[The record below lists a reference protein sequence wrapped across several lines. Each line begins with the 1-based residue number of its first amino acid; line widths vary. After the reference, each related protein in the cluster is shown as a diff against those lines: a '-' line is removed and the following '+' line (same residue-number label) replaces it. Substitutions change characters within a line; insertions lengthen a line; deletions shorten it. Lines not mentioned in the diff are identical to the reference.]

1 MTDKKENQNLRSP
14 LSVARGLG
22 STHDGTH
29 HWMQERITSI
39 AGLPLMV
46 WLVWSITHFGV
57 MDYAS
62 FTAWLAQPVNA
73 VLMILSIVTIFYHAF
88 LGIQV
93 VVEDYVHGEGMKF
106 AALTALKCAFIAAMV
121 ACVFSILKIAFSSSV
136 L

>member
-1 MTDKKENQNLRSP
+1 MRNP

-39 AGLPLMV
+39 AGLPLML
-46 WLVWSITHFGV
+46 WLVWSVTHFGV

-62 FTAWLAQPVNA
+62 FTVWLEQPINA
-73 VLMILSIVTIFYHAF
+73 ILMILSIVTIFYHAF

-93 VVEDYVHGEGMKF
+93 VVEDYVHGEGIKLAALIGMKF
-106 AALTALKCAFIAAMV
+106 VFAAAATACI
-121 ACVFSILKIAFSSSV
+121 FSILKIAFSG
-136 L
+136 